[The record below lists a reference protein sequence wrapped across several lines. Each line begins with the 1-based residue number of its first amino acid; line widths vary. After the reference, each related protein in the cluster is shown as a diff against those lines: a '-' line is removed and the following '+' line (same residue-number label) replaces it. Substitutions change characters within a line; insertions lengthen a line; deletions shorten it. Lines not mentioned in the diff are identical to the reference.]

1 MRFKV
6 ILPVLLLSFLTV
18 SCNIYARKLSKTNI
32 ARLYD
37 EDNFSFFQA
46 VIYHKSDSISQ
57 VYVSLKP
64 DDFRFISNRNNPVI
78 GANIEI
84 RYELYQSWESAAIM
98 DSATIKV
105 NDTSSYGKGLE
116 MIVDFEVKARFPG
129 NYILKIILTDLNIR
143 KDNEVFRFFNLEK
156 SNKISRQ
163 NFLVTDS
170 DGFPVFNNYIYPG
183 QYFHILYNDT
193 TVSKLYIR
201 YYNKTFPLAK
211 PPFAT
216 VKDVTY
222 KFKPDSILSTELVH
236 GYSPLLE
243 LPDRGIYHF
252 QPDLTKPDGLTLFG
266 FDDGFPEIAT
276 PASAIAPLRYL
287 TTSKEYNILLSYT
300 DYKTAIDSFW
310 LERASNNEERAKN
323 MIKKYYSRVQ
333 NANLIFSSFIEGWKT
348 DRGLIYIIYGPPTEV
363 YIKNGEEKWVYGKS
377 GNPLSISFYFYKV
390 DNPFTDN
397 DYSLGRSPAYKNSW
411 YIAIDNWRR

>member
-1 MRFKV
+1 
-6 ILPVLLLSFLTV
+6 
-18 SCNIYARKLSKTNI
+18 
-32 ARLYD
+32 
-37 EDNFSFFQA
+37 
-46 VIYHKSDSISQ
+46 
-57 VYVSLKP
+57 
-64 DDFRFISNRNNPVI
+64 
-78 GANIEI
+78 
-84 RYELYQSWESAAIM
+84 M

-105 NDTSSYGKGLE
+105 NDTSSCGKGLE

-276 PASAIAPLRYL
+276 PASAIA
-287 TTSKEYNILLSYT
+287 
-300 DYKTAIDSFW
+300 A
-310 LERASNNEERAKN
+310 AA
-323 MIKKYYSRVQ
+323 
-333 NANLIFSSFIEGWKT
+333 
-348 DRGLIYIIYGPPTEV
+348 
-363 YIKNGEEKWVYGKS
+363 
-377 GNPLSISFYFYKV
+377 
-390 DNPFTDN
+390 
-397 DYSLGRSPAYKNSW
+397 
-411 YIAIDNWRR
+411 